1 MQHDEITT
9 IIKKFNDTN
18 MASIISFAHRSGSR
32 AISLTCLLMLVPVLA
47 YGAGL
52 GRINV
57 KSGLG
62 EPFSADIE
70 LLETSAKEAATLVA
84 RIGNN
89 DEYLTAGLQ
98 DAIVPPG
105 VRVASVTRP
114 DGTHVLHVTTPRAVN
129 EPFLELLIKVDSDN
143 LHLVRQ
149 YTVLLDPPTSKM
161 DDEPAVI
168 NAIPE
173 LKSQGLVADVPPPFQ
188 AKSKTRK
195 SRSGGNVA
203 SAASAA
209 LMPKPTLPVSG
220 ETYLTQPGDI
230 FGKVAQQYQ
239 PAGVPLKKVM
249 AAFYAANPE
258 AFRDGD
264 INQLKAGEVLKIPSP
279 EALGGTLPNKA
290 QPAVVE
296 VPPPAVPKPADAT
309 PNPEFVLKISPGDT
323 AEAADKDSQ
332 RGEPVAQS
340 GADGDDAS
348 LQATATSKPVL
359 PAPAA
364 AQPATPVT
372 SLATVANQTQPG
384 FWETVLDRLVW
395 IGLGLLL
402 GLISLGIVYFLH
414 MRRLTAMQKWHE
426 GMVQTTTRLHPND
439 VEPNVVSTPAVMS
452 VQVTDSANMAPAL
465 PTFAEVVADDR
476 PEASAAAAPS
486 ESGST
491 QEADFDIHEV
501 DPIME
506 ADIYISYGRDEQA
519 ENILL
524 NALEKTPNRHELTLC
539 LLKIYAERQDA
550 IAFDNLALR
559 LQKAAENAEPATM
572 AQWHRAAVMGH
583 RLSPHNPVYVIEGIT
598 DQVPAPEPE
607 EDTLMLPELEPVA
620 EEPPVLPEFE
630 PLKPLS
636 ETNILEFTFE
646 KIPANEATKRS
657 APAEELDIHAPLF
670 PSEKK

>member
-9 IIKKFNDTN
+9 IIKKFNDAN
-18 MASIISFAHRSGSR
+18 MPSINSLARRSGFK
-32 AISLTCLLMLVPVLA
+32 AISLTLLLVLVPVLA

-57 KSGLG
+57 KSALG
-62 EPFSADIE
+62 EPFNADIE
-70 LLETSAKEAATLVA
+70 LLEMPAKEAATLVA

-105 VRVASVTRP
+105 VRVTSVTRP

-161 DDEPAVI
+161 GDEPAIV
-168 NAIPE
+168 NTIPE
-173 LKSQGLVADVPPPFQ
+173 LKSQGLVAEVPPPPLP
-188 AKSKTRK
+188 AKPKARK
-195 SRSGGNVA
+195 AHSGSNG
-203 SAASAA
+203 SHTFDTPKAAI
-209 LMPKPTLPVSG
+209 PVSAD
-220 ETYLTQPGDI
+220 TYLTQPGDI

-249 AAFYAANPE
+249 AALYAANPD

-264 INQLKAGEVLKIPSP
+264 INQLKSGQVLKIPSP
-279 EALGGTLPNKA
+279 EALGGELPNKA

-296 VPPPAVPKPADAT
+296 VPPPAAPKSADTPA
-309 PNPEFVLKISPGDT
+309 NPEFVLKISPGDT
-323 AEAADKDSQ
+323 SEAADKDGQS
-332 RGEPVAQS
+332 GEPAADASAEAKGSGTEATPTPEPVA
-340 GADGDDAS
+340 
-348 LQATATSKPVL
+348 
-359 PAPAA
+359 PAPAV
-364 AQPATPVT
+364 AQPATPAP
-372 SLATVANQTQPG
+372 SLATVANQGQPG
-384 FWETVLDRLVW
+384 FWETVLDRLLW

-402 GLISLGIVYFLH
+402 GLVSLGMVYYLH

-426 GMVQTTTRLHPND
+426 SMVQTTTPRPHPND
-439 VEPNVVSTPAVMS
+439 VEPNVVSAPPPATPVEPAV
-452 VQVTDSANMAPAL
+452 AAIMAPAI
-465 PTFAEVVADDR
+465 
-476 PEASAAAAPS
+476 AAAVAEDRQELSSPLTPS
-486 ESGST
+486 QPGSAE
-491 QEADFDIHEV
+491 EADFDIHEV
-501 DPIME
+501 DPIVE
-506 ADIYISYGRDEQA
+506 AEIYISYGRDEQA

-524 NALEKTPNRHELTLC
+524 NALEKTPDRHELTLC

-559 LQKAAENAEPATM
+559 LQKAAENEEPGTLE
-572 AQWHRAAVMGH
+572 QWHSAAEMGH
-583 RLSPHNPVYVIEGIT
+583 RLSPHNPLYIIEGLT
-598 DQVPAPEPE
+598 DQTPAPEPE
-607 EDTLMLPELEPVA
+607 EDNLMLPELEPIV
-620 EEPPVLPEFE
+620 EERPVLPEFE
-630 PLKPLS
+630 PLKPLA

-646 KIPANEATKRS
+646 KIPTEDAVKK
-657 APAEELDIHAPLF
+657 PEEVEDHAHAIHDPLF

>member
-9 IIKKFNDTN
+9 IIKKSNDTN
-18 MASIISFAHRSGSR
+18 MPSMISFAHRSGSR

-62 EPFSADIE
+62 EPLNADIE

-161 DDEPAVI
+161 GDEPAVI

-209 LMPKPTLPVSG
+209 LIPKPTTQVSG

-296 VPPPAVPKPADAT
+296 VPPPAAPKPADAP
-309 PNPEFVLKISPGDT
+309 PNPEFVLKISPGD
-323 AEAADKDSQ
+323 ASDAADKDSQ
-332 RGEPVAQS
+332 SGEPVAEG
-340 GADGDDAS
+340 GADGNGAS
-348 LQATATSKPVL
+348 PQATPTPEPVA

-364 AQPATPVT
+364 AQPAAPVP
-372 SLATVANQTQPG
+372 SLATVANQAQPG

-402 GLISLGIVYFLH
+402 GLVSLGMVYFLH

-439 VEPNVVSTPAVMS
+439 VEPNVVSTPVAMP
-452 VQVTDSANMAPAL
+452 VQATDSANMAPA
-465 PTFAEVVADDR
+465 FAKVVADER
-476 PEASAAAAPS
+476 PEASIPVASS
-486 ESGST
+486 ESDST

-506 ADIYISYGRDEQA
+506 AEIYISYGRDEQA

-539 LLKIYAERQDA
+539 LLKIYAERRDA

-559 LQKAAENAEPATM
+559 LQKAAENAEPGTM
-572 AQWHRAAVMGH
+572 EQWHSAAVMGH

-607 EDTLMLPELEPVA
+607 EDTLMLPELEPVV
-620 EEPPVLPEFE
+620 EEPPELPEFE
-630 PLKPLS
+630 PLKPLA

-646 KIPANEATKRS
+646 KIPAEDIAKKS
-657 APAEELDIHAPLF
+657 AKTEEHDIHAPLF
-670 PSEKK
+670 PAEKK